1 MMERPEYLKQ
11 GEPAR
16 LFPVLSNNSKE
27 GRTTSILLAC
37 LSKVEELASE
47 LLASLGQRTGK
58 RTTIETF
65 TEVVFDGQKEGSK
78 DRPDG
83 LIVVKNGSREW
94 RAMVEAKIGNN
105 PLTAEQIEK
114 YRSLSKDNGIDCVI
128 TISNQF
134 ATLPASHPLEEVR
147 KSRSKTPVFHWSWM
161 FVLTAVDLLISN
173 DGVEDDDQRVLLN
186 ELRRFLTHESAGIR
200 GFDRMPPEWSELNK
214 LVSAGGKILAKSSE
228 AICVLDAWHQETKD
242 LSLILSRQTE
252 ASVRERLNR
261 KHAKNPADRH
271 KDELNQ
277 LRESHQLQVSFDIP
291 NAAAPLEVVADLN
304 RRTIQAGM
312 TLRAPED
319 KKSSK
324 ARLNWLL
331 RQLKSDVD
339 SDLFVRMT
347 WPGRSED
354 THFPLIELVADP
366 DLCEKDKT
374 GLQVVSFHI
383 YVAKRL
389 GAKFTQQTNFIAEL
403 EMIVPKFYREVGQD
417 LFSWRKPAPRI
428 RESQTDVSVQSIEDE
443 AEVAALRAQ

>member
-1 MMERPEYLKQ
+1 MERPEYLKQ

-58 RTTIETF
+58 RTTVETF
-65 TEVVFDGQKEGSK
+65 TEVVFDGQKEACK

-83 LIVVKNGSREW
+83 LIIVKNGSREW

-134 ATLPASHPLEEVR
+134 ATLPASHPLADVR
-147 KSRSKTPVFHWSWM
+147 KSRSKIPVFHWSWM

-173 DGVEDDDQRVLLN
+173 DGVADDDQRVLLN

-214 LVSAGGKILAKSSE
+214 LVSAGGKILAKSPE

-277 LRESHQLQVSFDIP
+277 LREAHQLQVSFDIP

-304 RRTIQAGM
+304 RRTIEAGM

-331 RQLKSDVD
+331 RQLKSEAS

-354 THFPLIELVADP
+354 THFPLVELVTDP
-366 DLCEKDKT
+366 DLCEKDKN

-389 GAKFTQQTNFIAEL
+389 GGKFTQQTNFIAEL
-403 EMIVPKFYREVGQD
+403 ETIVPDFYREVGQD
-417 LFSWRKPAPRI
+417 LTSWRKPAPRI
-428 RESQTDVSVQSIEDE
+428 RESQTDASVQSIEDE
-443 AEVAALRAQ
+443 AEVVALRAQ

>member
-1 MMERPEYLKQ
+1 MERPEYLKQ

>member
-1 MMERPEYLKQ
+1 MDRPEYLKQ

-47 LLASLGQRTGK
+47 LLASLGQRAGK
-58 RTTIETF
+58 RTSVETF
-65 TEVVFDGQKEGSK
+65 TEVVFHGQEGGGK

-83 LIVVKNGSREW
+83 LIIVRNGSREW

-114 YRSLSKDNGIDCVI
+114 YRNLAKDNGIDCVI

-134 ATLPASHPLEEVR
+134 ATLPANHPLEDVR
-147 KSRSKTPVFHWSWM
+147 KSRSKIPVFHWSWM

-173 DGVEDDDQRVLLN
+173 DGVADDDQRVLLN

-200 GFDRMPPEWSELNK
+200 GFDRMPPEWGELNK

-228 AICVLDAWHQETKD
+228 AVAVLEAWHQETKD

-252 ASVRERLNR
+252 ASVKERLNR

-277 LRESHQLQVSFDIP
+277 LRETHQLQICFDIP

-304 RRTIQAGM
+304 RRTIEAGM

-331 RQLKSDVD
+331 RQLRSDATD
-339 SDLFVRMT
+339 DLFVRMT

-354 THFPLIELVADP
+354 THFPLTELVADP
-366 DLCEKDKT
+366 DRCEKDKN

-403 EMIVPKFYREVGQD
+403 ETIVPKFYREVGQD
-417 LFSWRKPAPRI
+417 LSPWRKPAPRI
-428 RESQTDVSVQSIEDE
+428 RETQSDVSVQSIEDE
-443 AEVAALRAQ
+443 AEVEALRAQ

>member
-1 MMERPEYLKQ
+1 MERPEYLIQ

-37 LSKVEELASE
+37 VSKVEELASD
-47 LLASLGQRTGK
+47 LLSSLGQRSGK
-58 RTTIETF
+58 RTTIETY
-65 TEVVFDGQKEGSK
+65 TEVVFDSQEEGAK

-94 RAMVEAKIGNN
+94 RAMIEAKIGSN
-105 PLTAEQIEK
+105 PLTPDQIEK
-114 YRSLSKDNGIDCVI
+114 YRALAKSNGIDCVV

-147 KSRSKTPVFHWSWM
+147 KSRSKIPVFHWSWM
-161 FVLTAVDLLISN
+161 YVLTTVDLLISN
-173 DGVEDDDQRVLLN
+173 DGVADDDQRILLN

-214 LVSAGGKILAKSSE
+214 LVSAGGKILAKSPE
-228 AICVLDAWHQETKD
+228 AIAAIEAWHQETKD

-261 KHAKNPADRH
+261 KHTKSPADRH
-271 KDELNQ
+271 KDELAE
-277 LRESHQLQVSFDIP
+277 LREAHQLQVSFDIP
-291 NAAAPLEVVADLN
+291 DAAAPLEVVADLN
-304 RRTIQAGM
+304 RRTIEAGM

-331 RQLKSDVD
+331 RQLKNESSD
-339 SDLFVRMT
+339 DLFVRMT

-354 THFPLIELVADP
+354 TQFPLSELIADP
-366 DLCEKDKT
+366 DLCEKDKN
-374 GLQVVSFHI
+374 GLQVVNFHI

-389 GAKFTQQTNFIAEL
+389 GVKFTQQTNFIAEL
-403 EMIVPKFYREVGQD
+403 ETIIPAFYRDVGQD
-417 LFSWRKPAPRI
+417 LSAWRKPPPRI
-428 RESQTDVSVQSIEDE
+428 REPQIDASVQSIEGE
-443 AEVAALRAQ
+443 AEEEALRAH

>member
-1 MMERPEYLKQ
+1 MERPEYLKQ

-147 KSRSKTPVFHWSWM
+147 KSRSKIPVFHWSWM

-277 LRESHQLQVSFDIP
+277 LRETHQLQVSFDIP

-331 RQLKSDVD
+331 RQLKSDVG

-354 THFPLIELVADP
+354 THFPLVELVADP

-417 LFSWRKPAPRI
+417 LSSWRKPAPRI